1 MGNKDIIER
10 NKHPYDEIMSKCYD
24 WHIMKTEYV
33 EGCEDEEGNQKWP
46 TMHQVAI
53 KHGCPPAYLRR
64 VASEQHW
71 TTEKQNFI
79 TNYEHAKQAEKIKF
93 LATKSANFDNRCIK
107 IAEKGIRE
115 IEKLLCDTIDA
126 RIDDNGNKTLQL
138 FSMEELEIAAKTL
151 EKFQKIGRLALGS
164 STDNVSKTIKAAG
177 EIIPFSTGMDIVAE
191 QIESNPELKNK
202 LIDEF
207 ID

>member
-1 MGNKDIIER
+1 MNQKQIIER
-10 NKHPYDEIMSKCYD
+10 NKHPYDEIMSKTYD
-24 WHIMKTEYV
+24 WHLMKSEYV
-33 EGCEDEEGNQKWP
+33 EGYEDEEGNQVWP
-46 TMHQVAI
+46 TMHKIAI
-53 KHGCPPAYLRR
+53 KHGCPPTYLRR
-64 VASEQHW
+64 IASEQHW

-93 LATKSANFDNRCIK
+93 LAKKSSNFDNRCIK
-107 IAEKGIRE
+107 IAEKGIKE

-126 RIDDNGNKTLQL
+126 RIDDGDSIKQL
-138 FSMEELEIAAKTL
+138 FTMEELEIAAKTL

-177 EIIPFSTGMDIVAE
+177 EIIPFSTGIDIVAE

-207 ID
+207 IDD